1 MKLKLDL
8 TMVVILGSLAL
19 GLLLPL
25 DGRAAEVLDIVTKV
39 AIFLLFFGYGARL
52 STEETLAGV
61 RHWRLHLLILGIT
74 FVMYPLLAVPVLG
87 IPDGWLSEP
96 MKIGL
101 IFLCL
106 VPSTV
111 QSSITFTS
119 LAGGNIPAAM
129 VSATASNV
137 LGVII
142 TPLLTM
148 LFIQSSSGGSIGPQ
162 QIYSVMLQLLLPFI
176 LGQLSR
182 FVTADFMAR
191 NKKRLKYLDQGVI
204 VLIVYGAFSDL
215 RTSGVWRTLNWADVA
230 WVVPITMALLAFT
243 FWFTWR
249 LGQWL
254 GFNRPDRIAIMFC
267 GTKKSL
273 ATGVPMAMVL
283 FPAATVGVI
292 VIPLMLY
299 HQVQLLVS
307 SMLATKLADSQPGH
321 DQSAVPW
328 GSAD

>member
-8 TMVVILGSLAL
+8 TMVAILGSLAL

-25 DGRAAEVLDIVTKV
+25 DGSAAEVLDAVTKV

-52 STEETLAGV
+52 STEETVAGIK
-61 RHWRLHLLILGIT
+61 HWKLHLTILAVT
-74 FVMYPLLAVPVLG
+74 FVMYPLLATPLLAL
-87 IPDGWLSEP
+87 PDGWMSDAV
-96 MKIGL
+96 KIGL

-129 VSATASNV
+129 VAATASNV

-148 LFIQSSSGGSIGPQ
+148 LFIQSASGGSIGLQ
-162 QIYSVMLQLLLPFI
+162 QITNVMIQLLLPFV

-182 FVTADFMAR
+182 FVTAGFMAR
-191 NKKRLKYLDQGVI
+191 HKKRLKYLDQGVI

-215 RTSGVWRTLNWADVA
+215 RTSGVWRTLQWADVA
-230 WVVPITMALLAFT
+230 WLLPITMGLLAFT
-243 FWFTWR
+243 FWFTWQ
-249 LGQWL
+249 LAKWL
-254 GFNRPDRIAIMFC
+254 GFNRPDQIAVMFC

-283 FPAATVGVI
+283 FPAATVGLI

-307 SMLATKLADSQPGH
+307 SVLANRLGQEAADG
-321 DQSAVPW
+321 
-328 GSAD
+328 

>member
-8 TMVVILGSLAL
+8 TMVAILGSLAL

-25 DGRAAEVLDIVTKV
+25 DGSAAEVLDAVTKV

-52 STEETLAGV
+52 STEETVAGIK
-61 RHWRLHLLILGIT
+61 HWKLHLTILAVT
-74 FVMYPLLAVPVLG
+74 FVMYPLLATPLLAL
-87 IPDGWLSEP
+87 PDGWMSDAV
-96 MKIGL
+96 KIGL

-129 VSATASNV
+129 VAATASNV

-148 LFIQSSSGGSIGPQ
+148 LFIQGASGGSIGLQ
-162 QIYSVMLQLLLPFI
+162 QITNVMIQLLLPFV

-182 FVTADFMAR
+182 FVTAGFMAR
-191 NKKRLKYLDQGVI
+191 HKKRLKYLDQGVI

-215 RTSGVWRTLNWADVA
+215 RTSGVWRTLQWADVA
-230 WVVPITMALLAFT
+230 WLLPITMGLLAFT
-243 FWFTWR
+243 FWFTWQ
-249 LGQWL
+249 LAKWL
-254 GFNRPDRIAIMFC
+254 GFNRPDQIAVMFC

-273 ATGVPMAMVL
+273 ATGLPMASVL
-283 FPAATVGVI
+283 FPAATVGLI

-307 SMLATKLADSQPGH
+307 SVLANRLGQEAADG
-321 DQSAVPW
+321 
-328 GSAD
+328 

>member
-8 TMVVILGSLAL
+8 TMVAILGSLAL

-25 DGRAAEVLDIVTKV
+25 DGSAAEVLDAVTKV

-52 STEETLAGV
+52 STEETVAGIK
-61 RHWRLHLLILGIT
+61 HWKLHLTILAVT
-74 FVMYPLLAVPVLG
+74 FVMYPLLATPLLAL
-87 IPDGWLSEP
+87 PDGWMSDAV
-96 MKIGL
+96 KIGL

-129 VSATASNV
+129 VAATASNV

-148 LFIQSSSGGSIGPQ
+148 LFIQGASGGSIGLQ
-162 QIYSVMLQLLLPFI
+162 QITNVMIQLLLPFV

-182 FVTADFMAR
+182 FGTAGFMAR
-191 NKKRLKYLDQGVI
+191 HKKRLKYLDQGVI

-215 RTSGVWRTLNWADVA
+215 RTSGVWRTLQWADVA
-230 WVVPITMALLAFT
+230 WLLPITMGLLAFT
-243 FWFTWR
+243 FWFTWQ
-249 LGQWL
+249 LAKWL
-254 GFNRPDRIAIMFC
+254 GFNRPDQIAVMFC

-283 FPAATVGVI
+283 FPAATVGLI

-307 SMLATKLADSQPGH
+307 SVLANRLGQEAADG
-321 DQSAVPW
+321 
-328 GSAD
+328 

>member
-96 MKIGL
+96 MMIGL

-129 VSATASNV
+129 VAATASNV

-321 DQSAVPW
+321 D
-328 GSAD
+328 

>member
-1 MKLKLDL
+1 
-8 TMVVILGSLAL
+8 MVAILSSLAL

-25 DGRAAEVLDIVTKV
+25 DGRAAEILDIVTKV
-39 AIFLLFFGYGARL
+39 AIFALFFGYGARL
-52 STEETLAGV
+52 STAETLAGIK
-61 RHWRLHLLILGIT
+61 HWKLHLTILAIT
-74 FVMYPLLAVPVLG
+74 FVMYPLLATPMLA
-87 IPDGWLSEP
+87 IPQTWISDA

-101 IFLCL
+101 IFMCL

-137 LGVII
+137 LGVIL
-142 TPLLTM
+142 TPLLTI
-148 LFIQSSSGGSIGPQ
+148 LFIQGSSGGSIGMQ
-162 QIYSVMLQLLLPFI
+162 QIYNVMLQLLLPFV

-182 FVTADFMAR
+182 FFTAGFMLR
-191 NKKRLKYLDQGVI
+191 HKKRLKYLDQGVI

-215 RTSGVWRTLNWADVA
+215 RTSGVWRTLMWADVA
-230 WVVPITMALLAFT
+230 WLVPITLGMLAFT
-243 FWFTWR
+243 FWFTWN
-249 LGQWL
+249 LAKWL
-254 GFNRPDRIAIMFC
+254 GFSRADQIAVMFC

-307 SMLATKLADSQPGH
+307 SVLANRLSR
-321 DQSAVPW
+321 
-328 GSAD
+328 

>member
-129 VSATASNV
+129 VAATASNV

-307 SMLATKLADSQPGH
+307 SMLATKLADSQPGR
-321 DQSAVPW
+321 D
-328 GSAD
+328 

>member
-8 TMVVILGSLAL
+8 TIIVILGSLAL

-52 STEETLAGV
+52 STEETMAGI
-61 RHWRLHLLILGIT
+61 RHWKLHLLILGVT
-74 FVMYPLLAVPVLG
+74 FVMYPLLALPVLG
-87 IPDGWLSEP
+87 IPDAWLSEP

-119 LAGGNIPAAM
+119 LAGGTIPAAM
-129 VSATASNV
+129 VAATASNV

-148 LFIQSSSGGSIGPQ
+148 LFIQSSSGGAIGPQ
-162 QIYSVMLQLLLPFI
+162 QIYNVMLQLLLPFV

-182 FVTADFMAR
+182 FFTAGFMAR
-191 NKKRLKYLDQGVI
+191 HKKRLKYLDQGVI

-215 RTSGVWRTLNWADVA
+215 RTSGVWRMLTWADVA

-243 FWFTWR
+243 FWFTWK
-249 LGQWL
+249 LGHWL
-254 GFNRPDRIAIMFC
+254 GFSRPDQIAIMFC

-283 FPAATVGVI
+283 FPAATVGVV

-307 SMLATKLADSQPGH
+307 SMLATRLADSTPEAAAH
-321 DQSAVPW
+321 
-328 GSAD
+328 

>member
-1 MKLKLDL
+1 MKFKLDL
-8 TMVVILGSLAL
+8 TIIAILASLAL

-25 DGRAAEVLDIVTKV
+25 DGGAAEVLDLVTKV

-52 STEETLAGV
+52 STEETVAGI
-61 RHWRLHLLILGIT
+61 RHWKLHLTILAFT
-74 FVMYPLLAVPVLG
+74 FVMYPLLAVPLLG
-87 IPDGWLSEP
+87 IPDGWMSEP

-119 LAGGNIPAAM
+119 LAGGNVPAAM
-129 VSATASNV
+129 VSATASNM
-137 LGVII
+137 LGVVI
-142 TPLLTM
+142 TPLLAM
-148 LFIQSSSGGSIGPQ
+148 LFIQSSGGGTIGMQ
-162 QIYSVMLQLLLPFI
+162 QIYNVMLQLLLPFV

-182 FVTADFMAR
+182 FITAGFMAR
-191 NKKRLKYLDQGVI
+191 HRKGLKYVDQGVI

-215 RTSGVWRTLNWADVA
+215 RSSGVWRTLSWLDVA
-230 WVVPITMALLAFT
+230 WVVPLTMGLLAFT
-243 FWFTWR
+243 FWFSWWSAGR
-249 LGQWL
+249 L
-254 GFNRPDRIAIMFC
+254 GFNRPDRIAVMFC

-283 FPAATVGVI
+283 FPATTVGVV

-307 SMLATKLADSQPGH
+307 SVLANKLGE
-321 DQSAVPW
+321 QSEEAP
-328 GSAD
+328 SA

>member
-8 TMVVILGSLAL
+8 TMIAILGSLAL

-25 DGRAAEVLDIVTKV
+25 DGGAAEVLDVVTKV

-61 RHWRLHLLILGIT
+61 RHWKLHLTILAIT
-74 FVMYPLLAVPVLG
+74 FVMYPLLALPLLGVPE
-87 IPDGWLSEP
+87 GWMSESIR
-96 MKIGL
+96 IGL
-101 IFLCL
+101 LFLCL

-111 QSSITFTS
+111 QSSIAFTS

-137 LGVII
+137 LGVVL

-148 LFIQSSSGGSIGPQ
+148 LFIRSSGGGSIGMQ
-162 QIYSVMLQLLLPFI
+162 QIYDVMIQLLLPFV

-182 FVTADFMAR
+182 FFTAGFMGR
-191 NKKRLKYLDQGVI
+191 HRKGLKYVDQGVI

-215 RTSGVWRTLNWADVA
+215 RASGVWRTLDWVDVA
-230 WVVPITMALLAFT
+230 WVVPVTMALLAFT

-249 LGQWL
+249 LPHWL
-254 GFNRPDRIAIMFC
+254 GFNRPDSIAVMFC

-283 FPAATVGVI
+283 FPATTVGVI

-307 SMLATKLADSQPGH
+307 SVLANRLAEGRDH
-321 DQSAVPW
+321 A
-328 GSAD
+328 

>member
-129 VSATASNV
+129 VAATASNV

-215 RTSGVWRTLNWADVA
+215 RTSGVWQTLNWADVA

-321 DQSAVPW
+321 DQSAVP
-328 GSAD
+328 

>member
-1 MKLKLDL
+1 MRLKLDL
-8 TMVVILGSLAL
+8 TIVAILGSLAL

-25 DGRAAEVLDIVTKV
+25 DGQAAETLDAVTKV

-52 STEETLAGV
+52 STEETIAGI
-61 RHWRLHLLILGIT
+61 RHWKLHLTILAIT
-74 FVMYPLLAVPVLG
+74 FVAYPLLATPLLA
-87 IPDGWLSEP
+87 IPAGSMSDTV
-96 MKIGL
+96 KIGL

-129 VSATASNV
+129 VAATASNV
-137 LGVII
+137 LGVVL
-142 TPLLTM
+142 TPLLTIA
-148 LFIQSSSGGSIGPQ
+148 FIQGSSGGSIGPQ
-162 QIYSVMLQLLLPFI
+162 QIYHVMLQLLLPFV
-176 LGQLSR
+176 LGQVSR
-182 FVTADFMAR
+182 FVTAGFMAR
-191 NKKRLKYLDQGVI
+191 HKRRLKYLDQGVI

-215 RTSGVWRTLNWADVA
+215 RTSGAWRTLQWGDVG
-230 WVVPITMALLAFT
+230 WVLPITMGLLAFT
-243 FWFTWR
+243 FWGTWR
-249 LGQWL
+249 LAGWL
-254 GFNRPDRIAIMFC
+254 GFNRPDQIAIMFC

-283 FPAATVGVI
+283 FPPAAVGVI

-307 SMLATKLADSQPGH
+307 SVLATRLGAA
-321 DQSAVPW
+321 SAAVEE
-328 GSAD
+328 AEA

>member
-8 TMVVILGSLAL
+8 TIVAILGSLAL

-25 DGRAAEVLDIVTKV
+25 DGQAAEVLDVVTKV

-52 STEETLAGV
+52 STEETVAGIK
-61 RHWRLHLLILGIT
+61 HWKLHLTILAIT
-74 FVMYPLLAVPVLG
+74 FVMYPLLATPLLA
-87 IPDGWLSEP
+87 IPDGWISSA

-129 VSATASNV
+129 VAATASNV

-142 TPLLTM
+142 TPLLAM
-148 LFIQSSSGGSIGPQ
+148 LFIQGSSGGSIGAQ
-162 QIYSVMLQLLLPFI
+162 QIYNVMLQLLLPFI

-182 FVTADFMAR
+182 FFTAGFMLR
-191 NKKRLKYLDQGVI
+191 HKKRLKYLDQGVI

-215 RTSGVWRTLNWADVA
+215 RTSGVWRTLSWADVA
-230 WVVPITMALLAFT
+230 WVVPITMVLLAFT
-243 FWFTWR
+243 FWFTWH
-249 LGQWL
+249 LGKWL
-254 GFNRPDRIAIMFC
+254 GFTRPDQIAIMFC

-283 FPAATVGVI
+283 FPTATVGVI

-307 SMLATKLADSQPGH
+307 SMLANRL
-321 DQSAVPW
+321 
-328 GSAD
+328 GSEEGPHA

>member
-8 TMVVILGSLAL
+8 TMVAILASLAL
-19 GLLLPL
+19 GLILPL
-25 DGRAAEVLDIVTKV
+25 EGGAAEVLDIVTKV

-52 STEETLAGV
+52 STEETVAGI
-61 RHWRLHLLILGIT
+61 RHWKLHLTILAIT
-74 FVMYPLLAVPVLG
+74 FVMYPLLAVPLVSV
-87 IPDGWLSEP
+87 PEGWLSEP
-96 MKIGL
+96 IKIGL

-137 LGVII
+137 LGVVI
-142 TPLLTM
+142 TPLLTV
-148 LFIQSSSGGSIGPQ
+148 LFIQSSSGGSIGMQ
-162 QIYSVMLQLLLPFI
+162 QIYNVMVQLLLPFI

-182 FVTADFMAR
+182 FVTAGFMAR
-191 NKKRLKYLDQGVI
+191 HRKGLKYVDQGVI

-215 RTSGVWRTLNWADVA
+215 RASGAWRTLGWVDVA
-230 WVVPITMALLAFT
+230 WVLPVTMGLLAFT
-243 FWFTWR
+243 FWFTWH
-249 LGQWL
+249 LAGKL
-254 GFNRPDRIAIMFC
+254 GFNRPDSIAIMFC

-283 FPAATVGVI
+283 FPTATVGVV

-307 SMLATKLADSQPGH
+307 SVLANRLGRHRQEDGH
-321 DQSAVPW
+321 A
-328 GSAD
+328 